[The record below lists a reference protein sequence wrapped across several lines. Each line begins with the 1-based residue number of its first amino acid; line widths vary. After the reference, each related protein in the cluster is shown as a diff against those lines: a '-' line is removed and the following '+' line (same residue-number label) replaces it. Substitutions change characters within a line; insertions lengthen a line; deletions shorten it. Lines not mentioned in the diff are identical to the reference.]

1 VSDAR
6 PSESHGEATVEPKLQ
21 AFIET
26 IKRSSTYRD
35 FIEADEALADDPEA
49 MALLQE
55 YRETRMRLQRNGFD
69 ESAMAE
75 LRDLRREMA
84 DVETIQRHQAARDAL
99 EELLTRT
106 NEVISE
112 EIGRE
117 FAQSTGGGCC

>member
-1 VSDAR
+1 VTDAR
-6 PSESHGEATVEPKLQ
+6 PSKPQGEPSVEPKLQ

-26 IKRSSTYRD
+26 IKRSGTYRD
-35 FIEADEALADDPEA
+35 FIEADESLADDPEA
-49 MALLQE
+49 MALLRE

-69 ESAMAE
+69 ESTMAE
-75 LRDLRREMA
+75 LRDLRQEMA

-99 EELLTRT
+99 EELLART
-106 NEVISE
+106 NDAISE